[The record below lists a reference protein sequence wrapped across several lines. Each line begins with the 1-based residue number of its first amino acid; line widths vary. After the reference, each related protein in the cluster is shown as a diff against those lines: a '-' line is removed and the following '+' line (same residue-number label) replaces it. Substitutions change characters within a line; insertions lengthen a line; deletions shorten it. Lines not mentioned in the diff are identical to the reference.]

1 MEEND
6 KLVEVGVF
14 GLERGVIVNV
24 FKIGF
29 IFGVYSYFEKLVVLI
44 EGERKVGEKGFS
56 GLEESWNFVN
66 FL

>member
-44 EGERKVGEKGFS
+44 EGREKSWGERV
-56 GLEESWNFVN
+56 
-66 FL
+66 